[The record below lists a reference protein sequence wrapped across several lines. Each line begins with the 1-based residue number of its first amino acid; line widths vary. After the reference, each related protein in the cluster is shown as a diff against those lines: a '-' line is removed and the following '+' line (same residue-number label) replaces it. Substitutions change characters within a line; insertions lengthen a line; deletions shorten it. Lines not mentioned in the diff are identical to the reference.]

1 MPERLDP
8 TDIRLIDANQ
18 RGFPVCDRPFAEIGR
33 ALGLSE
39 AEVLDRLA
47 RLRREGRITRVGATI
62 APNTISASTLVAMR
76 IPDERI
82 EAVAARTAA
91 EPGVNH
97 AYLRE
102 HEWNFWF
109 VLTGPDAAYV
119 EGRLERLRRE
129 TGLAA
134 LDLRLRRAF
143 NVDLGFSLSKTNAPP
158 PAPRAP
164 RPELLELGD
173 RPILQGLTEGLELCP
188 DPWGALARRLGR
200 ERAQLMAR
208 IGLLIEAG
216 IISRLGIIVRHRS
229 LGWTANAMVVWDMSP
244 EEIDT
249 AGPAL
254 AATPGITLCYER
266 RTAPGWPYRL
276 YTMIHAK
283 SRAEALATLE
293 RAAEVHG
300 LAGVRR
306 EVLFSLRC
314 FKQGGALI
322 DAAPHRRAG
331 VAR

>member
-47 RLRREGRITRVGATI
+47 RLAAEGRISRVGATV

-76 IPDERI
+76 VPDGRI
-82 EAVAARTAA
+82 DGVAALVAG

-102 HEWNFWF
+102 HDWNFWF
-109 VLTGPDAAYV
+109 VLTGPDSAYV
-119 EGRLERLRRE
+119 ESRLERLRRD

-143 NVDLGFSLSKTNAPP
+143 NVDLGFSLSKTNALP

-164 RPELLELGD
+164 RRELLEPGD

-188 DPWGALARRLGR
+188 DPWGALAARLGR
-200 ERAQLMAR
+200 ARAEVMGRVREL
-208 IGLLIEAG
+208 GEAG

-229 LGWTANAMVVWDMSP
+229 LGWTANAMVVWDMTP
-244 EEIDT
+244 EEIDS

-266 RTAPGWPYRL
+266 RPAPGWPYRL

-293 RAAEVHG
+293 RAAEAHG
-300 LAGVRR
+300 LASVRR
-306 EVLFSLRC
+306 EVLFSVRC
-314 FKQGGALI
+314 FKQSGALI
-322 DAAPHRRAG
+322 DAAPHWRAG